1 MFDYFIYLP
10 RLYKKSLL
18 IFNDIILAIIT
29 INLAFFIRLEDIFLL
44 SLEQNFIILIS
55 ISIYLPMFLF
65 NGFYNN
71 INRYN
76 NFRYLLK
83 LIQLIS
89 IYSVI
94 FFAIIS
100 FIKIDS
106 IPRSITIIQPII
118 FFLLIFMT
126 RIILIFI
133 VENYKELSNKNN
145 ILIFFSKISEIEK
158 SINYVKNYNFS
169 IKGFVDLNLKNLNQK
184 INNINIY
191 DLDKVDD
198 LIKKFSIKTIFVNKN
213 YLSDQEKKNI
223 FLKLNEY
230 NIKIKFFD
238 ALLNS
243 EENLLDLNLIL
254 KRNIKFNF
262 EKLSEEINQK
272 TILVTGA
279 GGSIGTELCKQIV
292 NYKPTK
298 LIILDH
304 SEFNLYKINLYLK
317 SYISK
322 KSLDIDII
330 SILGSITEKS
340 LVKEIFKKYKPSKV
354 YHSAAYKHVNI
365 VEKNPLISI
374 KNNFFG
380 TLNLMNE
387 AISNECSKFVLIS
400 TDKAVNP
407 VNTMG
412 ASKRL
417 SEMAIENYSLKKNK
431 TIFCAVRFG
440 NVLDSSGSVIP
451 LFRKQIKEGG
461 PITLTHPEVKR
472 YFMLVSEAVSLV
484 LSADQMSKGGEIF
497 TLDMGE
503 QYKILDLA
511 KLMIKMNG
519 LDEKNDKNP
528 SGDIEIKLIGLNKE
542 EKLMEELNYRS
553 LKLEKTNNDK
563 IYKTITKNINLEEFE
578 ILKNKI
584 DKIISENAKSELK
597 NFLKE
602 NIEGYREV

>member
-1 MFDYFIYLP
+1 MLDYLIYLP
-10 RLYKKSLL
+10 RFFKKSLL
-18 IFNDIILAIIT
+18 ILNDIILAIIT
-29 INLAFFIRLEDIFLL
+29 INLAYFIRLEDIFLL
-44 SLEQNFIILIS
+44 SPEQSLIILIS
-55 ISIYLPMFLF
+55 ILIYLPMFLL

-76 NFRYLLK
+76 NFRYLSK
-83 LIQLIS
+83 LIQLIF

-94 FFAIIS
+94 FFTIVS

-145 ILIFFSKISEIEK
+145 ILIFFAKITEIEK
-158 SINYVKNYNFS
+158 SINYVNNYNFL
-169 IKGFVDLNLKNLNQK
+169 IKGFIDLSSKNLNQK

-191 DLDKVDD
+191 NLDKVEN
-198 LIKKFSIKTIFVNKN
+198 LITKFSIKTIYINKN
-213 YLSDQEKKNI
+213 HLSEKEKKGI
-223 FLKLNEY
+223 FLKLNKF

-238 ALLNS
+238 TILNS
-243 EENLLDLNLIL
+243 EKNELDLNMIL

-262 EKLSEEINQK
+262 DQLSKEINQK
-272 TILVTGA
+272 TILITGA
-279 GGSIGTELCKQIV
+279 GGSIGTELCNQIV

-298 LIILDH
+298 LVILDH
-304 SEFNLYKINLYLK
+304 SEFNLYKINLHLK
-317 SYISK
+317 SYISE
-322 KSLDIDII
+322 KSLDIDLI
-330 SILGSITEKS
+330 SVLGSITEKS
-340 LVKEIFKKYKPSKV
+340 LVKEIFKRYKPNKV
-354 YHSAAYKHVNI
+354 YHSAAYKHVDI

-380 TLNLMNE
+380 TLNLMDE
-387 AISNECSKFVLIS
+387 AIVNKCSKFVLIS

-407 VNTMG
+407 INTMG

-417 SEMAIENYSLKKNK
+417 SEMAIENYSLKNNK

-451 LFRKQIKEGG
+451 LFRKQIKDGG

-511 KLMIKMNG
+511 KLMIKMSG

-528 SGDIEIKLIGLNKE
+528 NGDIEIKLIGLNKE

-553 LKLEKTNNDK
+553 LKLEKTDNDK
-563 IYKTITKNINLEEFE
+563 IYKTVTKNTNQKEFE

-584 DKIISENAKSELK
+584 EKIISENAKSELK

-602 NIEGYREV
+602 NIEGYKEV

>member
-1 MFDYFIYLP
+1 MFNYLIYLP
-10 RLYKKSLL
+10 RFYKKSLL
-18 IFNDIILAIIT
+18 IFSDIILAIIT

-94 FFAIIS
+94 FFTIIS

-118 FFLLIFMT
+118 FFLSIFLT

-133 VENYKELSNKNN
+133 VENFKELSNKNN

-191 DLDKVDD
+191 NLDKVDD

-213 YLSDQEKKNI
+213 YISDEEKKNI
-223 FLKLNEY
+223 FLKLNKY
-230 NIKIKFFD
+230 NIKIKFFNS
-238 ALLNS
+238 LLNS
-243 EENLLDLNLIL
+243 EENELDLNLIL

-322 KSLDIDII
+322 KSIDIDII

-340 LVKEIFKKYKPSKV
+340 LVKEIFKKYKPNKV

-417 SEMAIENYSLKKNK
+417 SEMAIENYSLKQNK

-563 IYKTITKNINLEEFE
+563 IYKTITRNMNLEEFE

-602 NIEGYREV
+602 NIEGYRKV